1 MNPISQDRSPRQQ
14 MTERLGELAC
24 ALDGFP
30 VEALMTDCLEPAAA
44 QHAGQVRTTLL
55 VDRVLNQWI
64 ARLEQDIEQLPPS
77 TLDVIRAISQ
87 RTHAT
92 REALIEVRRLFA
104 RLAAQRADA
113 GVALASNPRD

>member
-1 MNPISQDRSPRQQ
+1 

-30 VEALMTDCLEPAAA
+30 VQALMTDCLEPDAA
-44 QHAGQVRTTLL
+44 QGAGQTCTTLL

-64 ARLEQDIEQLPPS
+64 ARLGQDIEQQPPS

-92 REALIEVRRLFA
+92 REALIEVRWLFS
-104 RLAAQRADA
+104 RLAAQRAGA
-113 GVALASNPRD
+113 GVTLASTPRD